1 MLICRPPI
9 SNTERQRQF
18 QKQHPGYDARRKARE
33 RASTKRGAAQLFAAM
48 LAEADAHAAA
58 HLTAPP
64 IKVPV
69 DKPILMLPAPVVDP
83 TMFSITAL
91 AASFAAV
98 SAKVAI
104 PRR

>member
-1 MLICRPPI
+1 MLICPPPI

-18 QKQHPGYDARRKARE
+18 RKQHPGYDARRKARE
-33 RASTKRGAAQLFAAM
+33 RASAKQGAAQQFAAM
-48 LAEADAHAAA
+48 LAEADAQAA
-58 HLTAPP
+58 TEISAPP
-64 IKVPV
+64 IEVAV
-69 DKPILMLPAPVVDP
+69 DKPILMLPAPAADP
-83 TMFSITAL
+83 TMFSINEL